1 MLELISSLFV
11 SDAFAQAAGAVDP
24 SGAAGNGFRG
34 IIPLLVIFAV
44 FYFLILRPQQKKIK
58 QHQSMVK
65 ALKRGDKIVTGG
77 GIIGTVT
84 KVDED
89 AGILDVDIA
98 NGVIVKVVRSTVSDT
113 QVRAITAD
121 EKEKESEKKTDKKEK
136 K

>member
-11 SDAFAQAAGAVDP
+11 SDAFAQTADAVDP
-24 SGAAGNGFRG
+24 SGVAGNGFRG
-34 IIPLLVIFAV
+34 MIPLLVIFAV

-58 QHQSMVK
+58 QHQNMVK

-98 NGVIVKVVRSTVSDT
+98 SGVIVKVVRSTVSDT

-121 EKEKESEKKTDKKEK
+121 EKESEKKTDKKEK

>member
-11 SDAFAQAAGAVDP
+11 SDAFAQATDAVDS
-24 SGAAGNGFRG
+24 SGAMGNGFRG

-58 QHQSMVK
+58 QHQNMVK

-98 NGVIVKVVRSTVSDT
+98 NGVIVKIVRSTVSDT
-113 QVRAITAD
+113 QVRAVTAD
-121 EKEKESEKKTDKKEK
+121 EKEPEKKADKKEK